1 MNIENYEKQIQ
12 ADRLLNYGLLD
23 QAERL
28 YEEVLA
34 AEPANVEVA
43 FGLARVALERGD
55 EQLAYERALRAVKI
69 KPNFDD
75 AQRLVQ
81 RLAEIL
87 AVRKRNA
94 EAASSGSAAP
104 QHQSEAVRPSEQSA
118 FARNRS
124 MADHRAD
131 EQQRNKK

>member
-34 AEPANVEVA
+34 AEPTNVEVA

-55 EQLAYERALRAVKI
+55 EQLAYERALRAAKI

-87 AVRKRNA
+87 ATR
-94 EAASSGSAAP
+94 AAAGAPGSSGGP
-104 QHQSEAVRPSEQSA
+104 QHQSEAIRPSEQSA

-131 EQQRNKK
+131 EQQREKK

>member
-1 MNIENYEKQIQ
+1 MNINNYEKQIQ

-28 YEEVLA
+28 YEEVLTL
-34 AEPANVEVA
+34 EPNNVEVA

-55 EQLAYERALRAVKI
+55 EQLAYERARRAVKI
-69 KPNFDD
+69 NPRFDD
-75 AQRLVQ
+75 AVRLEQ
-81 RLAEIL
+81 RLAEII
-87 AVRKRNA
+87 
-94 EAASSGSAAP
+94 AARAANVT
-104 QHQSEAVRPSEQSA
+104 HQPAQAVRPSEQSA

-131 EQQRNKK
+131 EDKRGNK

>member
-1 MNIENYEKQIQ
+1 VNIDNYEKQIQ
-12 ADRLLNYGLLD
+12 ADRLLTYGLLD
-23 QAERL
+23 QAEKL
-28 YEEVLA
+28 YAEVLA

-55 EQLAYERALRAVKI
+55 ETLAYERAKAAVKI
-69 KPNFDD
+69 NPRFDD
-75 AQRLVQ
+75 AQRLVN

-87 AVRKRNA
+87 ATR
-94 EAASSGSAAP
+94 AAGATEHQAP
-104 QHQSEAVRPSEQSA
+104 TVRPSEQSA

-131 EQQRNKK
+131 EQQRNDKK

>member
-1 MNIENYEKQIQ
+1 VNIDNYEKQIQ

-34 AEPANVEVA
+34 LEPNNVEVA

-55 EQLAYERALRAVKI
+55 EQLAYQRVQRAVKI
-69 KPNFDD
+69 NPRFDD
-75 AQRLVQ
+75 ALRLEQRL
-81 RLAEIL
+81 REIL
-87 AVRKRNA
+87 AARQANVTHQ
-94 EAASSGSAAP
+94 AP
-104 QHQSEAVRPSEQSA
+104 QAVRPSEQAA

-124 MADHRAD
+124 MSDHRAD
-131 EQQRNKK
+131 ETKRGENK

>member
-1 MNIENYEKQIQ
+1 MNVDNYEKQIQ
-12 ADRLLNYGLLD
+12 ADRLLTYGLLD

-34 AEPANVEVA
+34 LEPNNVEVA

-55 EQLAYERALRAVKI
+55 EQLAYERARHAVKI
-69 KPNFDD
+69 NPRFDD
-75 AQRLVQ
+75 AVRLEQ
-81 RLAEIL
+81 RLAEII
-87 AVRKRNA
+87 
-94 EAASSGSAAP
+94 AARAANVTHHEP
-104 QHQSEAVRPSEQSA
+104 QAVRPSEQAA

-131 EQQRNKK
+131 EEKRGNK